1 MMPIPS
7 EIAESLQRLER
18 LAMKTAETVGIVDE
32 RQRAMRE
39 DMVELKQHQK
49 EANGNLLL
57 LSTDQHRMEGALAML
72 RWMVAAATAG
82 IGAGAALAGVIL
94 AVVSR

>member
-1 MMPIPS
+1 MPIPS

-49 EANGNLLL
+49 EANGNLILL
-57 LSTDQHRMEGALAML
+57 ATDQHRMEGALAML